1 MKNIYLFC
9 SLLLISF
16 TSTAQLTTVQEGF
29 ESWPPTNWGIYELG
43 VALDGWRDDF
53 DGIFHSGAHSAYSSI
68 DNNQSDNWLV
78 SPQIEIVNGDYDFKF
93 WAYSRDI
100 QFIDRASVH
109 VSTGSGDPASGDF
122 VEVFFT
128 PPSTPNEI
136 WEETIIDLSSYVGQ
150 NIYVAFRHE
159 GTFHR
164 WYIDDVSVTPNAFTD
179 GALTQVINPLGVS
192 ENPSVEDI
200 IVTLKNEGTSTIDD
214 LAIDWSVNGNAQTQF
229 TVNLLNLA
237 PGAST
242 NLTIGNFNFD
252 TMGLYSLE
260 AILDIAGDFDPS
272 NNNLNWTYTV
282 SSIKDGAL
290 VALSPEGITP
300 VSGMQD
306 IIVTIQNVGENTIDI
321 VEIIWEVDGV
331 SQAPYNNGSMNILPG
346 TSMSVVIGQYDF
358 ATSGVY
364 QIEAT
369 LLAVGDV
376 NVENDTYLATTAI
389 NTFYESFEG
398 AQFPPE
404 HWSIT
409 FGTLENSNFGNP
421 VEGDKY
427 YGASPDQNFFGTVSD
442 TIYSPR
448 LEIEAGDTYSFY
460 IKPSA
465 FLAANNEL
473 VWKDGVTGDVTV
485 IQTINAPDNTWTQVT
500 LDISAAQ
507 GNNYIGITSVV
518 PDSAPGFT
526 EYDLFTSTANIHL
539 YDQDLEIKNGDIYF
553 LAGDNVNEGFDV
565 LIKNTGVL
573 PVLGSNYTVRLMEA
587 PGTVVA
593 TANGV
598 NLDSWE
604 EAVVTVNHTFS
615 GIASHRLYFEIDFAQ
630 DEELENN
637 TFREVDVHVVPGSV
651 VLDEMGTKDGIDLNF
666 PFNTGGDTFTVGDE
680 DISQT
685 LYLNSDFDNPGD
697 IYGFVYA
704 YDNLLASDRVQE
716 LPLKVWISQTQTDD
730 LSSGYLPNS
739 ELVLVFDGIVEIL
752 PGPNRELYIPFD
764 QPISY
769 TGIDN
774 IVVQDYQFDPE
785 WWPSISR
792 FYATANAGPNIR
804 TIRNFDLVEVDLMNP
819 PTSFYSTSNFVYT
832 RFVVDPQISTSLV
845 SGTVRDDSNNPL
857 ENATVTIDGSTIS
870 AQTDGNGEYQLVA
883 LPYGTYDISAS
894 KFGYNDQTIVT
905 TLNTAN
911 TTQDFVLSEKAI
923 VQINGRV
930 VGSNDTN
937 IPLENVEIVMD
948 GYTTDTTSTDNL
960 GEFNFPTVY
969 GDNEYELT
977 FSLYGYNEKIVMVTV
992 VDATIEL
999 GDIVL
1004 DQDFISP
1011 FDVTVMNDTEVTIE
1025 WKDPLLS
1032 SKVKLQNDFDVNSF
1046 SYTNEPNENVWLG
1059 NLFTI
1064 NEITTLTSVE
1074 IRTDIFA
1081 LAADFVSIDVFDV
1094 ATEEIIASSELFL
1107 LERDALI
1114 NIDIP
1119 NIVVYEDIMVAV
1131 HWQNNPESTY
1141 ALVTDFSDPSIPNTA
1156 VIKYPGGPITL
1167 LSDAI
1172 GAFES
1177 SFHVRINTLDDGT
1190 PITNNEVLSYNVL
1203 RGLASEFPDISNWE
1217 LLNSSPIIDNTYVD
1231 VDWSSTISTEQYRFA
1246 VETVYREELS
1256 EVTFSNVID
1265 GAVLGIS
1272 QFDLDNLISVYPVPA
1287 NNEINIYGNNLI
1299 EENTSIQIFDV
1310 LGRQID
1316 QFNAEVGDGV
1326 ITKSTAFYDEGIYF
1340 LRLNVNSK
1348 TVNKKFVVKH

>member
-1 MKNIYLFC
+1 MKQINLFFLALFF
-9 SLLLISF
+9 SITGFSQM
-16 TSTAQLTTVQEGF
+16 STLAEGF
-29 ESWPPTNWGIYELG
+29 ETWPPTNWEIYELG
-43 VALDGWRDDF
+43 VATDGWRQDF
-53 DGIFHSGAHSAYSSI
+53 ENLGHSGSHSAYSSI
-68 DNNQSDNWLV
+68 DNSQCDNWLV
-78 SPQIEIVNGDYDFKF
+78 SPLIDVVNNGYQLKF
-93 WAYSRDI
+93 WEYNKNVESY
-100 QFIDRASVH
+100 DRASVH
-109 VSTGSGDPASGDF
+109 ISTLSGNPADGDF
-122 VEVFFT
+122 TEIYSIAT
-128 PPSTPNEI
+128 PVPLEI
-136 WEETIIDLSSYVGQ
+136 WNEQTIDLSAYAGQ
-150 NIYVAFRHE
+150 SVYVAFRYE
-159 GTFHR
+159 GMFHQ
-164 WYIDDVSVTPNAFTD
+164 WYVDDVTVNPAIFTD
-179 GALTQVINPLGVS
+179 GALTEIVNPTGVS
-192 ENPSVEDI
+192 ETMGIEDV
-200 IVTLKNEGTSTIDD
+200 IVTLANTGTTIIEDINIDWAINSVPQTPFSATSINLTPGNNVNFTIGAYDFDTEGLYTINATLTTANDFDGSNNSSEGTYTIS
-214 LAIDWSVNGNAQTQF
+214 A
-229 TVNLLNLA
+229 
-237 PGAST
+237 
-242 NLTIGNFNFD
+242 
-252 TMGLYSLE
+252 
-260 AILDIAGDFDPS
+260 
-272 NNNLNWTYTV
+272 
-282 SSIKDGAL
+282 IKDGAL
-290 VALSPEGITP
+290 VAISPEGMSPNPGILD
-300 VSGMQD
+300 VKA
-306 IIVTIQNVGENTIDI
+306 TIENVGVN
-321 VEIIWEVDGV
+321 IINIAEVSWSVDGV
-331 SQAPYNNGSMNILPG
+331 PQPLFTSTTLNLSPGSS
-346 TSMSVVIGQYDF
+346 TEVVIGQYNF
-358 ATSGVY
+358 ASGVY
-364 QIEAT
+364 EIEAT
-369 LLAVGDV
+369 LNALGDV
-376 NVENDTYLATTAI
+376 VPDNDSDTSLAAI
-389 NTFYESFEG
+389 DTFWESFEG
-398 AQFPPE
+398 NVFPPE
-404 HWSIT
+404 NWSIV
-409 FGTLENSNFGNP
+409 FGVKDNSNFGP
-421 VEGDKY
+421 AYHGDKY
-427 YGASPDQNFFGTVSD
+427 YSTFADSNFFGVVSD

-448 LEIEAGDTYSFY
+448 LEIMTGDTYSFY
-460 IKPSA
+460 LNRSDFTPLTHKVI
-465 FLAANNEL
+465 
-473 VWKDGVTGDVTV
+473 WKDGITGVVNEIQTVSATPDNAWTLVTV
-485 IQTINAPDNTWTQVT
+485 
-500 LDISAAQ
+500 DISAAQ
-507 GNNYIGITSVV
+507 GANYIGVTSSSGAYGGSKL
-518 PDSAPGFT
+518 DF
-526 EYDLFTSTANIHL
+526 FQSTAKLHL
-539 YDQDLEIKNGDIYF
+539 YDRDMGVENGDLYF
-553 LAGDNVNEGFDV
+553 LAKDNVNEAFECR
-565 LIKNTGVL
+565 IKNYGAL
-573 PVLGSNYTVRLMEA
+573 PVLGADYTVKLMEA
-587 PGTVVA
+587 PGVQLASVT
-593 TANGV
+593 GV

-630 DEELENN
+630 DEEIRNN
-637 TFREVDVHVVPGSV
+637 TFREVNVHVVPGSV

-730 LSSGYLPNS
+730 LSGGYIPNS

-870 AQTDGNGEYQLVA
+870 AQTDSNGEYQLVA

-1011 FDVTVMNDTEVTIE
+1011 FDVTVMNDIEVTIE

>member
-1 MKNIYLFC
+1 MKQINLFFLALFF
-9 SLLLISF
+9 SITGFSQM
-16 TSTAQLTTVQEGF
+16 STLAEGF
-29 ESWPPTNWGIYELG
+29 ETWPPTNWEIYELG
-43 VALDGWRDDF
+43 VATDGWRQDF
-53 DGIFHSGAHSAYSSI
+53 ENLGHSGSHSAYSSI
-68 DNNQSDNWLV
+68 DNSQCDNWLV
-78 SPQIEIVNGDYDFKF
+78 SPLIDVVNNGYQLKF
-93 WAYSRDI
+93 WEYNKNVESY
-100 QFIDRASVH
+100 DRASVH
-109 VSTGSGDPASGDF
+109 ISTLSGNPADGDF
-122 VEVFFT
+122 TEIYSIAT
-128 PPSTPNEI
+128 PVPLEI
-136 WEETIIDLSSYVGQ
+136 WNEQTSDLSAYAGQ
-150 NIYVAFRHE
+150 SVYVAFRYE
-159 GTFHR
+159 GMFHQ
-164 WYIDDVSVTPNAFTD
+164 WYVDDVTVNPAIFTD
-179 GALTQVINPLGVS
+179 GALTEIVNPTGVS
-192 ENPSVEDI
+192 ETMGIEDV
-200 IVTLKNEGTSTIDD
+200 IVTLANTGTTIIEDINIDWAINSVPQTPFSATSINLTPGNNVNFTIGAYDFDTEGLYTINATLTTANDFDGSNNSSEGTYTIS
-214 LAIDWSVNGNAQTQF
+214 A
-229 TVNLLNLA
+229 
-237 PGAST
+237 
-242 NLTIGNFNFD
+242 
-252 TMGLYSLE
+252 
-260 AILDIAGDFDPS
+260 
-272 NNNLNWTYTV
+272 
-282 SSIKDGAL
+282 IKDGAL
-290 VALSPEGITP
+290 VAISPEGMSPNPGILD
-300 VSGMQD
+300 VKA
-306 IIVTIQNVGENTIDI
+306 TIENVGVN
-321 VEIIWEVDGV
+321 IINIAEVSWSVDGV
-331 SQAPYNNGSMNILPG
+331 PQPLFTSTTLNLSPGSS
-346 TSMSVVIGQYDF
+346 TEVVIGQYNF
-358 ATSGVY
+358 ASGVY
-364 QIEAT
+364 EIEAT
-369 LLAVGDV
+369 LNALGDV
-376 NVENDTYLATTAI
+376 VPDNDSDTSLAAI
-389 NTFYESFEG
+389 DTFWESFEG
-398 AQFPPE
+398 NVFPPE
-404 HWSIT
+404 NWSIV
-409 FGTLENSNFGNP
+409 FGVKDNSNFGP
-421 VEGDKY
+421 AYHGDKY
-427 YGASPDQNFFGTVSD
+427 YSTFADSNFFGVVSD

-448 LEIEAGDTYSFY
+448 LEIMTGDTYSFY
-460 IKPSA
+460 LNRSDFTPLTHKVI
-465 FLAANNEL
+465 
-473 VWKDGVTGDVTV
+473 WKDGITGVVNEIQTVSATPDNAWTLVTV
-485 IQTINAPDNTWTQVT
+485 
-500 LDISAAQ
+500 DISAAQ
-507 GNNYIGITSVV
+507 GANYIGVTSSSGAYGGSKL
-518 PDSAPGFT
+518 DF
-526 EYDLFTSTANIHL
+526 FQSTAKLHL
-539 YDQDLEIKNGDIYF
+539 YDRDMGVENGDLYF
-553 LAGDNVNEGFDV
+553 LAKDNVNEAFECR
-565 LIKNTGVL
+565 IKNYGAL
-573 PVLGSNYTVRLMEA
+573 PVLGADYTVKLMEA
-587 PGTVVA
+587 PGVQLASVT
-593 TANGV
+593 GV

-630 DEELENN
+630 DEEIRNN
-637 TFREVDVHVVPGSV
+637 TFREVNVHVVPGSV

-730 LSSGYLPNS
+730 LSGGYIPNS

-870 AQTDGNGEYQLVA
+870 AQTDSNGEYQLVA

-1011 FDVTVMNDTEVTIE
+1011 FDVTVMNDIEVTIE